1 MLTTPPNQQHHIK
14 RPASARVQISV
25 AFLAFLLIGANDGAF
40 GVLIPSISAHYQI
53 NKDTI
58 SLLFLANT
66 VGYLAAALN
75 NGLLMVKLGE
85 RAFLL
90 LGLASLGLSMGALV
104 FMPPFLA
111 VLLLFLPVGFG
122 IAILDAGLNAY
133 LAGFPRNTALLNYL
147 HACYGTGALLG
158 PFLASL
164 MLALNSGWNMVY
176 LVWSGICL
184 LLFGSVALAFR
195 KIMTAKQQ
203 EQANHEVHSGKKLLQ
218 SVLRLRVVWLVA
230 LFLFFYVGSEHSLGN
245 WSYSF
250 LTEQRHMPSLFSG
263 WLVSGYWLGLTLG
276 RIVLAQVAQRLG
288 EQRLISYCLFGVFAG
303 SLLVWLGPLQVILAS
318 GLFLLG
324 FSLGPI
330 FPTTIALTSRLV
342 SGRLLLS
349 AIGLLTSLTSVGA
362 ALFPWIV
369 GNLAQSLSL
378 EILFPFVLLLTLAMA
393 GFFKLL
399 SKPSQALFPPA
410 PHRLQH

>member
-1 MLTTPPNQQHHIK
+1 
-14 RPASARVQISV
+14 
-25 AFLAFLLIGANDGAF
+25 
-40 GVLIPSISAHYQI
+40 
-53 NKDTI
+53 
-58 SLLFLANT
+58 SLLFLVNT

-75 NGLLMVKLGE
+75 NGLLSIKLGE

-90 LGLASLGLSMGALV
+90 FGLASLGLAMGILV
-104 FMPPFLA
+104 FMPPFLV
-111 VLLLFLPVGFG
+111 VLFLFLPIGFG

-158 PFLASL
+158 PILASL
-164 MLALNSGWNMVY
+164 LLALNFNWNMVY

-195 KIMTAKQQ
+195 KIMTAQQ
-203 EQANHEVHSGKKLLQ
+203 PEQTSLASSGGKTLLR

-230 LFLFFYVGSEHSLGN
+230 LFLFFYVGSEHSLGS

-250 LTEQRHMPSLFSG
+250 LTEQRHVPSLFSG
-263 WLVSGYWLGLTLG
+263 WLVSGYWLGLTAG
-276 RIVLAQVAQRLG
+276 RIVLAQVAQRMG
-288 EQRLISYCLFGVFAG
+288 EQRLIKYCLSGVFAA
-303 SLLVWLGPLQVILAS
+303 SLLVWLVPNQVILVI

-349 AIGLLTSLTSVGA
+349 AIGLLTSLTSIGA

-393 GFFKLL
+393 GFWL
-399 SKPSQALFPPA
+399 ALM
-410 PHRLQH
+410 HNHKTC